1 MKSTMAGILQQK
13 MVNGIVIAVNGTV
26 GDLTIPVKTTDVLDW
41 IRKKYKNPGIQFQGK
56 IQDPTKETRWLS
68 VFACI
73 SEDEENINQH
83 MLPAP
88 FDEETYTGNIV
99 ILATETE
106 DQDDY
111 EKSATSYVNLK
122 SDEYETLYAEWT
134 FSVEETEDENVEEHD
149 DVDDEDE
156 AEEVEVEE
164 EEVVPQKAP
173 AHTTVKQSAKTKNVY
188 VECAIR
194 DKVIEN
200 FNELLNNLPFAQQ
213 LELALLQQTQKTAIQ
228 DGIDVDWGN
237 RVFWNMYRNKAM
249 SIYENLRGE
258 DSYVRNDQN
267 WLSKLKTG
275 DIGPKNFVDMN
286 VVDVC
291 PARWKETLQKIIE
304 LEKKLYSRNM
314 AGSVRRYCKSC
325 KKETKC
331 EQYQLQT
338 RSADEPMTTFVTCLE
353 CDKKWK
359 L

>member
-1 MKSTMAGILQQK
+1 
-13 MVNGIVIAVNGTV
+13 
-26 GDLTIPVKTTDVLDW
+26 
-41 IRKKYKNPGIQFQGK
+41 
-56 IQDPTKETRWLS
+56 

-73 SEDEENINQH
+73 SDDDESVNQH

-99 ILATETE
+99 ILATESE

-111 EKSATSYVNLK
+111 EKLATAYVNLK

-134 FSVEETEDENVEEHD
+134 FDVEEDEQLENEEQEEHD
-149 DVDDEDE
+149 DEDLVVDLDEK
-156 AEEVEVEE
+156 EE
-164 EEVVPQKAP
+164 EEVVIQKP
-173 AHTTVKQSAKTKNVY
+173 LHTAVKTSVKTKNVY
-188 VECAIR
+188 IDCAIR

-200 FNELLNNLPFAQQ
+200 FNEVLQNLSLAQQ
-213 LELALLQQTQKTAIQ
+213 LELALLQRTQKQSIQ
-228 DGIDVDWGN
+228 DEVDVDWGN
-237 RVFWNMYRNKAM
+237 RVFWNMYRNKAIF
-249 SIYENLRGE
+249 IYENLRGKN
-258 DSYVRNDQN
+258 SYVQNDQE
-267 WLSKLKTG
+267 WCSKIQSG
-275 DIGPKNFVDMN
+275 DITPKEFVEMN
-286 VVDVC
+286 LVDVC
-291 PARWKETLQKIIE
+291 PSRWKETLQKIIE

-331 EQYQLQT
+331 EQFQLQT

>member
-1 MKSTMAGILQQK
+1 MTGSFLQK

-41 IRKKYKNPGIQFQGK
+41 IRKKYKNNGIQFQGK

-73 SEDEENINQH
+73 SEDEENMNQH
-83 MLPAP
+83 MLPSP

-99 ILATETE
+99 ILATESE

-111 EKSATSYVNLK
+111 EKAATSYVNLK

-134 FSVEETEDENVEEHD
+134 FDVEEDEQENVEEVED
-149 DVDDEDE
+149 NDDEDDQ
-156 AEEVEVEE
+156 EVEIDEKEE
-164 EEVVPQKAP
+164 EEVIPQKHT
-173 AHTTVKQSAKTKNVY
+173 AHTTVKTSVKTKNVF

-200 FNELLNNLPFAQQ
+200 FNEILQNISFAQE
-213 LELALLQQTQKTAIQ
+213 LETALLQSVNKQSIQ

-237 RVFWNMYRNKAM
+237 RVFWNMYRNKAI
-249 SIYENLRGE
+249 SVYENLRGE
-258 DSYVRNDQN
+258 QSYVKNDQN
-267 WLSKLKTG
+267 WLAKIQSGEMTPTEFIQLNT
-275 DIGPKNFVDMN
+275 
-286 VVDVC
+286 VDVC
-291 PARWKETLQKIIE
+291 PSRWKETMQKIIE

-314 AGSVRRYCKSC
+314 AGSVRRYCRSC

-331 EQYQLQT
+331 EEFQLQT